1 MSDNTDHL
9 ATAQM
14 SEGSPNTA
22 AMDPA
27 NRTEPSNKDE
37 KQGMCRSNYDKSTS
51 MRRDIAIITICVFI
65 KIKLVFQTTQRMLE
79 LMLAYQGMDFLQ
91 QKKELGQKGPKKSLQ
106 GL

>member
-37 KQGMCRSNYDKSTS
+37 KQGMYRSNYDKSTS
-51 MRRDIAIITICVFI
+51 IEAIAIITICVFI

>member
-51 MRRDIAIITICVFI
+51 IS
-65 KIKLVFQTTQRMLE
+65 Q
-79 LMLAYQGMDFLQ
+79 
-91 QKKELGQKGPKKSLQ
+91 
-106 GL
+106 